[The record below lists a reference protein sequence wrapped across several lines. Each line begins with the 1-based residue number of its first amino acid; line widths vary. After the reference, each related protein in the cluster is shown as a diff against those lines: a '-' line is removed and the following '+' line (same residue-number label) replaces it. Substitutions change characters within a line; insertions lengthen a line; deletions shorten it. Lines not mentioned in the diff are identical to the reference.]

1 MPTLT
6 PFVKLTIALL
16 ASTSFLLA
24 DLTVPAKPLSSLR
37 KNHPRLFVNS
47 LKDFET
53 LKDRIPGNP
62 FLAES
67 HQIMLEQAEA
77 MLKDPLQKYT
87 LVPSKYLLNVSRAVL
102 ADSFVFSA
110 AFLLTGEKKYKD
122 RLWKELQNAADF
134 PDWDAP
140 HFLGTAEMTYA
151 FAIAYDWLY
160 ASWSPEERK
169 ILKTAI
175 KEKGL
180 EWGQKYYQNA
190 MGDAFNWAKS
200 GNNWNQVC
208 NGALGIG
215 ALAIADEEPELAETI
230 LKEGLSRLPKAMNDY
245 GPDGA
250 WFEGPMYLAY
260 AMRYNVAHIA
270 CLESALGTD
279 FGLSQ
284 IPGFQNTGRFITA
297 MAGPSGAPFNFA
309 DAGLGIVLM
318 PEFFW
323 LARRFNQPDLA
334 AYQETWTRKEFAEGR
349 QRFAEA
355 AGKTPLSLL
364 WYKDKAETLDAPLD
378 FYFRNAEVASL
389 RSRWSDPEALFV
401 AFKAGE
407 TGESHGHL
415 DLGTFVLEKNG
426 VRWAAD
432 LGPDS
437 YNLPGYNAGFKDKD
451 SKRWRYYRT
460 ATEGQNTLVI
470 KDGENANQNVGVKTK
485 IDRFESGRT
494 FSFGII
500 DLSAAYTPNASS
512 VKRGVAMWER
522 SQVLIQD
529 EVVSDRKV
537 DIYWI
542 VQTPASIQL
551 SGNKKI
557 AVLEKDGKECAAE
570 ILSPGPG
577 AFEVWDAQPRL
588 NEPLSTGNAKNEDK
602 KRLVIHLKESAA
614 TIAVVFKDK
623 GELRSPAV
631 QPLSAWEKK

>member
-1 MPTLT
+1 
-6 PFVKLTIALL
+6 
-16 ASTSFLLA
+16 
-24 DLTVPAKPLSSLR
+24 
-37 KNHPRLFVNS
+37 
-47 LKDFET
+47 
-53 LKDRIPGNP
+53 
-62 FLAES
+62 
-67 HQIMLEQAEA
+67 
-77 MLKDPLQKYT
+77 
-87 LVPSKYLLNVSRAVL
+87 
-102 ADSFVFSA
+102 
-110 AFLLTGEKKYKD
+110 
-122 RLWKELQNAADF
+122 LWKELQNAADF

-151 FAIAYDWLY
+151 FALAYDWLH
-160 ASWSPEERK
+160 AAWTPEERK
-169 ILKTAI
+169 ILKTSI

-180 EWGQKYYQNA
+180 EWGLKYYQNK
-190 MGDAFNWAKS
+190 MTDTFNWAKT

-208 NGALGIG
+208 NGAMGIG
-215 ALAIADEEPELAETI
+215 SLAIADEEPELAGAI
-230 LKEGLSRLPKAMNDY
+230 LKEGLARLPKAMADY

-260 AMRYNVAHIA
+260 AMRYNAAFIA
-270 CLESALGTD
+270 SLESALGTD

-309 DAGLGIVLM
+309 DAGLSVVLM
-318 PEFFW
+318 PELFW
-323 LARRFNQPDLA
+323 LAAKFNQGDLA
-334 AYQETWTRKEFAEGR
+334 YYQETWTQKEFAEGR

-364 WYKDKAETLDAPLD
+364 WYKGKVDSFDAPFD
-378 FYFRNAEVASL
+378 FYFRNAEVASI
-389 RSRWSDPEALFV
+389 RSSWSDPNALFV

-470 KDGENANQNVGVKTK
+470 KAGENANQNIGVKAK
-485 IDRFESGRT
+485 IDRFGSGSS

-512 VKRGVAMWER
+512 VKRGIAMWER
-522 SQVLIQD
+522 RQVLIQD
-529 EVVSDRKV
+529 EIAAGSKV

-542 VQTPASIQL
+542 MQTPASVEL
-551 SGNKKI
+551 SGNKKTAI
-557 AVLEKDGKECAAE
+557 LQKDGKECAVE
-570 ILSPGPG
+570 ILSPAEGS
-577 AFEVWDAQPRL
+577 FEVWDAQPKL
-588 NEPLSTGNAKNEDK
+588 NEPLSEGNNKNEDK
-602 KRLVIHLKESAA
+602 KRLVIHLKESA
-614 TIAVVFKDK
+614 TTLAVIFKDK
-623 GELRSPAV
+623 GDQKSPKLQA
-631 QPLSAWEKK
+631 LSTWEKK